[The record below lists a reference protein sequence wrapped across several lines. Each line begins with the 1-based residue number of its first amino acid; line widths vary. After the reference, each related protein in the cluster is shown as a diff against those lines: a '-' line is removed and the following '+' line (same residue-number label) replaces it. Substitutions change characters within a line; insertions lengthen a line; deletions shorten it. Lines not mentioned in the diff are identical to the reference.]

1 MSRVAVIGAGIAG
14 LATAAL
20 LARDGHEVTVYE
32 GQAGVGGRAGR
43 WDASGFRFDT
53 GPSWYLMPEVFEH
66 FYRLMGTSAAEQLD
80 LVRLEPGYRVF
91 FEHHPDALD
100 LFADRERA
108 AAAFEAIEPG
118 AAPALERYL
127 DSAAET
133 TRLALDHFLY
143 NDFSSPRSLLVPPV
157 LRRLGRLGRLLLQPL
172 DRFVARRFRDG
183 RLRQVLGYPAVFL
196 GTSPSAAPS
205 MYHLMSHFDLEDGV
219 FYPQGGFR
227 EVIDS
232 VARLAERAGVR
243 VVTRARVTG
252 IRVEEGVARGIRY
265 LDVHGRAHEVAAE
278 VVVSAVDMHHTE
290 RVLLPVEARSRSDAS
305 WRRSDPGPG
314 AVLVM
319 LGVRGELPGL
329 LHHNLL
335 FTEDWD
341 DNFARIFGETP
352 SVPDP
357 ASLYVCKPSATDP
370 TVAPPGHENL
380 FVLVPVPADP
390 SIGHGGVDGRGDA
403 AVERIADAAIAQIAA
418 WTGIPDLAERVVVR
432 RTVGPGDFESDF
444 NSWRGSALGPG
455 HTLRQ
460 SAFLR
465 GRTASSSVREL
476 YFAGA
481 TTVPGIGLPMC
492 LISAELV
499 AKALRGE
506 TGAGPI
512 AEPAASAAAATVAPD
527 HDPASDDTRGVAA

>member
-1 MSRVAVIGAGIAG
+1 MSRVVVVGAGIAG

-32 GQAGVGGRAGR
+32 ANDSVGGRAGR
-43 WDASGFRFDT
+43 WDAGGFRFDT

-66 FYRLMGTSAAEQLD
+66 FYRLMGTSTEAELD

-91 FEHHPDALD
+91 FEHRAEPLD
-100 LFADRERA
+100 LSSDRARA

-118 AAPALERYL
+118 AGRRLERYL
-127 DSAAET
+127 DSAEET

-143 NDFSSPRSLLVPPV
+143 NDFSSPGTLLVPPV

-172 DRFVARRFRDG
+172 DRFIAGSFRDE

-205 MYHLMSHFDLEDGV
+205 LYHLMSHFDLDDGV
-219 FYPQGGFR
+219 RYPQGGFR

-232 VARLAERAGVR
+232 VARLAQRAGAR
-243 VVTRARVTG
+243 IVTNARVTS
-252 IRVEEGVARGIRY
+252 ITVESGAARGIVYSDRR
-265 LDVHGRAHEVAAE
+265 GTAHEVEADL
-278 VVVSAVDMHHTE
+278 VVSAADVHHTE
-290 RVLLPVEARSRSDAS
+290 TALLPSESRSRSDAS
-305 WRRSDPGPG
+305 WRRADPGPG
-314 AVLVM
+314 AVLVL
-319 LGVRGELPGL
+319 LGVRGELPQL
-329 LHHNLL
+329 LHHTLL
-335 FTEDWD
+335 FTEDWAT
-341 DNFARIFGETP
+341 NFDRIFGSSP

-357 ASLYVCKPSATDP
+357 ASLYVCRSSATDP
-370 TVAPPGHENL
+370 SAAPPGHENL

-390 SIGHGGVDGRGDA
+390 AIGRGGIDGGGDA
-403 AVERIADAAIAQIAA
+403 SVERIADAAIAQISSWA
-418 WTGIPDLAERVVVR
+418 GVPDLADRIVVR
-432 RTVGPGDFESDF
+432 RTIGPGDFESEF
-444 NSWRGSALGPG
+444 NSWRGSALGPA
-455 HTLRQ
+455 HVLRQ

-465 GRTASSSVREL
+465 GRTASSTVREL

-499 AKALRGE
+499 AKAARGE
-506 TGAGPI
+506 QGSAPLT
-512 AEPAASAAAATVAPD
+512 EPEVRSV
-527 HDPASDDTRGVAA
+527 PA

>member
-1 MSRVAVIGAGIAG
+1 MSRVAVVGGGIAG

-32 GQAGVGGRAGR
+32 AHDTVGGRAGR
-43 WDASGFRFDT
+43 WDAEGFSFDT

-66 FYRLMGTSAAEQLD
+66 FFRLMGTSADAELD

-91 FEHHPDALD
+91 FERHDEPLD
-100 LFADRERA
+100 VVADRARA
-108 AAAFEAIEPG
+108 AATFEAIEPG
-118 AAPALERYL
+118 AGRALERHL
-127 DSAAET
+127 DSAEET
-133 TRLALDHFLY
+133 TQLALDHFLY

-172 DRFVARRFRDG
+172 DRFVARGFRDE

-205 MYHLMSHFDLEDGV
+205 MYHLMSHFDLDDGV
-219 FYPQGGFR
+219 YYPQGGFR

-232 VARLAERAGVR
+232 VARLAQRAGAQI
-243 VVTRARVTG
+243 VTNARVTE
-252 IRVEEGVARGIRY
+252 IRVESGAARGIRY
-265 LDVHGRAHEVAAE
+265 LDRDGTAHLVDADL
-278 VVVSAVDMHHTE
+278 VVSAADVHHTE
-290 RVLLPVEARSRSDAS
+290 TALLPPELRSRSDAS
-305 WRRSDPGPG
+305 WRRADPGPG

-319 LGVRGELPGL
+319 LGVRGGLPQL

-335 FTEDWD
+335 FTEDWGE
-341 DNFARIFGETP
+341 NFDRIFGRNP

-370 TVAPPGHENL
+370 TAAPPGHENL

-390 SIGHGGVDGRGDA
+390 GIGHGGVDGAGDA
-403 AVERIADAAIAQIAA
+403 TVERIADAAIEQISA
-418 WTGIPDLAERVVVR
+418 WTGVADLADRVVVR
-432 RTVGPGDFESDF
+432 RTVGPGDFASEF
-444 NSWRGSALGPG
+444 NSWRGSALGPA
-455 HTLRQ
+455 HVLRQ

-465 GRTASSSVREL
+465 GRTASRTVSDL

-499 AKALRGE
+499 AKALRGDR
-506 TGAGPI
+506 GAGPL
-512 AEPAASAAAATVAPD
+512 AEPEVRSV
-527 HDPASDDTRGVAA
+527 PA

>member
-1 MSRVAVIGAGIAG
+1 MSRVVVIGAGIAG

-20 LARDGHEVTVYE
+20 LGRDGHEVTVYE
-32 GQAGVGGRAGR
+32 ASDTIGGRAGR
-43 WDASGFRFDT
+43 WDAAGFRFDT

-80 LVRLEPGYRVF
+80 LTRLDPGYRVF
-91 FEHHPDALD
+91 FERYAEPLD
-100 LFADRERA
+100 LYSDRAKA
-108 AAAFEAIEPG
+108 AAAFESIEPG
-118 AAPALERYL
+118 GGRALERYL

-143 NDFSSPRSLLVPPV
+143 NPFSSPAGLLVPPV
-157 LRRLGRLGRLLLQPL
+157 LRRIGRLGRLLVQPL
-172 DRFVARRFRDG
+172 DRFIAQRIRDP

-196 GTSPSAAPS
+196 GTSPSDAPS
-205 MYHLMSHFDLEDGV
+205 MYHLMSHFDLDDGV

-232 VARLAERAGVR
+232 VARLAEGVGAR
-243 VVTRARVTG
+243 VVTGARVTG
-252 IRVEEGVARGIRY
+252 IRVDGGVARGIRY
-265 LDVHGRAHEVAAE
+265 LDTIGETHEVDAD
-278 VVVSAVDMHHTE
+278 VVVSAADLHHTE
-290 RVLLPVEARSRSDAS
+290 TALLPAESRSRSDAS
-305 WRRSDPGPG
+305 WRRGNPGPG

-335 FTEDWD
+335 FADDWTE
-341 DNFARIFGETP
+341 NFARIFGPTP

-357 ASLYVCKPSATDP
+357 ASLYVCKPSASDS

-390 SIGHGGVDGRGDA
+390 SIGRGGVDGAGDPS
-403 AVERIADAAIAQIAA
+403 VERIADAAIAQLAA
-418 WTGIPDLAERVVVR
+418 WTGIRDLAARIVVR
-432 RTVGPGDFESDF
+432 RTVGPGDFAAEF
-444 NSWRGSALGPG
+444 NSWRGSALGPA
-455 HTLRQ
+455 HVLRQ

-465 GRTASSSVREL
+465 GRTSSSTVREL

-499 AKALRGE
+499 AKALRGDDSAGRLPEHE
-506 TGAGPI
+506 T
-512 AEPAASAAAATVAPD
+512 
-527 HDPASDDTRGVAA
+527 RLVAA